1 MKKLDFPK
9 HGFLGLL
16 LCLVSI
22 LVIAPFFYRVPAAP
36 VIIRIFFTGI
46 LIFSV
51 YTFSKKKNALIISS
65 ILVIPALGSNWVS
78 QFSPT
83 PTLLIIKECSN
94 ILFFGYVI
102 LIILIKIFRSKEI
115 TANLIYGSV
124 CIYMLIG
131 LEWAFI
137 FSLLENIQ
145 PGSFNFPAS
154 YLESSLTTDSGSTNT
169 IHLFLYYSYTT
180 LTTLGYG
187 DVSPISP
194 PAQSM
199 ASLEAITG
207 QFYLTIL
214 VARLVGLHLTNKNN
228 Q

>member
-1 MKKLDFPK
+1 LDIPK

-16 LCLVSI
+16 LCLISI
-22 LVIAPFFYRVPAAP
+22 LAIAPFFIGVPAAP
-36 VIIRIFFTGI
+36 VIIKLFFTGI

-51 YTFSKKKNALIISS
+51 YTFSKKKNDLIISS
-65 ILVIPALGSNWVS
+65 ILVIPAVGFNWVS

-83 PTLLIIKECSN
+83 PTLLIITDCSN
-94 ILFFGYVI
+94 ILFYSYVI
-102 LIILIKIFRSKEI
+102 FVILLKIFRSKEI
-115 TANLIYGSV
+115 TANLIYGTV

-131 LEWAFI
+131 LEWAYI
-137 FSLLENIQ
+137 FSLLENLQ
-145 PGSFNFPAS
+145 PGSFDFPAS
-154 YLESSLTTDSGSTNT
+154 NMESTLTADSGSNT
-169 IHLFLYYSYTT
+169 IPLFLYYSYTT

-187 DVSPISP
+187 DISPISP

-214 VARLVGLHLTNKNN
+214 VARLVGLHITSKNN

>member
-1 MKKLDFPK
+1 LKKSDFPK

-22 LVIAPFFYRVPAAP
+22 LAIAPFFYGVPGAP
-36 VIIRIFFTGI
+36 VIIRIFITGI
-46 LIFSV
+46 LIYSV

-65 ILVIPALGSNWVS
+65 ILVVPALVFNWVS
-78 QFSPT
+78 QFFPT
-83 PTLLIIKECSN
+83 PSLLITKDCFN

-102 LIILIKIFRSKEI
+102 FIILLKIFRAKEI
-115 TANLIYGSV
+115 TANLIFGSV
-124 CIYMLIG
+124 CIYMLLG
-131 LEWAFI
+131 LQWAFI
-137 FSLLENIQ
+137 FSLLENIH

-154 YLESSLTTDSGSTNT
+154 NFISTLTTDSGSNT
-169 IHLFLYYSYTT
+169 IPVFLYYSYTT

-187 DVSPISP
+187 DITPISP

-214 VARLVGLHLTNKNN
+214 VARLVGLHITSKNN